1 VQRIASA
8 VLSNTRIGQ
17 ALTALGS
24 GSDLQTALS
33 QLVSKGRHFNR
44 LYSNVLGGG
53 AAAGGFEGFRSG
65 GGSGN
70 ATAAAAPSNGTLSIA
85 VAVGAA
91 KPKTGARRLL

>member
-33 QLVSKGRHFNR
+33 QMVTKGRHFNR
-44 LYSNVLGGG
+44 LYSQVLGGG
-53 AAAGGFEGFRSG
+53 AATGLVGFEMFRA
-65 GGSGN
+65 GN
-70 ATAAAAPSNGTLSIA
+70 ATAAAAPSNGPLSIA
-85 VAVGAA
+85 VAVGGAR
-91 KPKTGARRLL
+91 PKTGARKML